1 MGAMDGNWLAHVWEG
16 LKQTGPWDWTADV
29 TGVIYVLLV
38 MRHRR
43 LGWAFGGAS
52 SLILTVLAWRARLP
66 MQALLQF
73 SYVVA
78 AVYGWWSW
86 SRARGTRPVR
96 MWKWRGHVAVLGGCV
111 LASLAM
117 APLLKHGSAFPFT
130 DSLVFCVGLFATWLL
145 ARVYLENWAYWI
157 VIDAVSIYLFVAQ
170 GLVAIAV
177 LFVLYLGIATAG
189 LVDWWKTWRK
199 LPA

>member
-1 MGAMDGNWLAHVWEG
+1 MTMDAAWLAQLWAG
-16 LKQTGPWDWTADV
+16 LKATGAWDWIADA
-29 TGVIYVLLV
+29 TGVAYVLLV

-43 LGWAFGGAS
+43 SGWVMGGIS

-73 SYVVA
+73 SYVLA

-86 SRARGTRPVR
+86 SRAGGARAVGV
-96 MWKWRGHVAVLGGCV
+96 WHWRGHVLVLVACVGVSLV
-111 LASLAM
+111 LAR
-117 APLLKHGSAFPFT
+117 LLVHESAFPFT
-130 DSLVFCVGLFATWLL
+130 DSLVFCAGLVATWLL

-157 VIDAVSIYLFVAQ
+157 VIDAISVYLFVAQ

-189 LVDWWKTWRK
+189 LVEWWKTWRK